1 MKIVSEQPNLNVV
14 VGVDDFSAFVKYR
27 KGSLTYVVCD
37 VKPKPVRVLIY
48 ESFKLTA
55 IDEEENARKKTTP
68 ERVAEAEMKF
78 YGTNESEDTA
88 TKKKKSNAANKK
100 DAAVITKWEAKPYQ
114 SAWKL

>member
-1 MKIVSEQPNLNVV
+1 M
-14 VGVDDFSAFVKYR
+14 DDFSAFVKYR

-55 IDEEENARKKTTP
+55 AEDAEIENQNNT
-68 ERVAEAEMKF
+68 ERVVEAEMKF
-78 YGTNESEDTA
+78 RAIDESEDAT
-88 TKKKKSNAANKK
+88 TKKKMKSNAASKK
-100 DAAVITKWEAKPYQ
+100 DAAVVTEETKPYQ